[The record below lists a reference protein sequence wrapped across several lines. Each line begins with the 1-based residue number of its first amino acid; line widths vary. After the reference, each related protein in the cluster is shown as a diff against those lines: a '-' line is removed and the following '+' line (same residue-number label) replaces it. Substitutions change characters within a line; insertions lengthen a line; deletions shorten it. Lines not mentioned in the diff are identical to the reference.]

1 MQRRQL
7 LQIAA
12 AAGLGWSAVGRT
24 AFAATGAAGGQVL
37 PGNKRL
43 VVVFLRGAVD
53 GLSVVVPYSEGAYY
67 QQRSSIAL
75 ARPGQ
80 DGGVL
85 DLDGHFGLNPNLAP
99 LMPLWQSGKLAFVQA
114 SGSPDPTRSHF
125 DAQDYMESGTPGRKG
140 TPDGWLNRLLG
151 AEPPVVVQAGAHPG
165 AQVSVTRGI
174 SVGATLP
181 RIWAGPNPVANIA
194 NGARATK
201 ATLLD
206 RPQVSAAFDSL
217 YSGDDAMSRAYR
229 ESQQSR
235 AEVNE
240 AMSPAA
246 AMDHEQMVANNGAP
260 LPNGFPDD
268 AGRLAQLM
276 RRDPNVQIAFL
287 ALGGWDTHVNQ
298 GGAKGQLANRLQPLG
313 QGLAELAT
321 RLGPVFDDTTI
332 LVISEF
338 GRTARQNGTGGTDHG
353 HGNVMWAL
361 GGNIAG
367 GKVYGRWPGIDSSA
381 LNEGRDL
388 AVTTDFRQVLAGVC
402 MRNLGLPDNK
412 LATVFPGFDSV
423 PLNIARA

>member
-7 LQIAA
+7 LQTAA
-12 AAGLGWSAVGRT
+12 AAGLGWTAVGRT
-24 AFAATGAAGGQVL
+24 AFAAGGQVL

-43 VVVFLRGAVD
+43 IVVFLRGAVD

-85 DLDGHFGLNPNLAP
+85 DLDGHFGLNPNLAA

-151 AEPPVVVQAGAHPG
+151 AALPVLVQAGAHAG
-165 AQVSVTRGI
+165 VTRGI

-201 ATLLD
+201 PTLLD
-206 RPQVSAAFDSL
+206 RPQVSKAFDSL
-217 YSGDDAMSRAYR
+217 YAGDDAMSRAYR
-229 ESQQSR
+229 ESQLSR

-260 LPNGFPDD
+260 LPNGFLDD

-338 GRTARQNGTGGTDHG
+338 GRTARQNGTGGTDNG

-367 GKVYGRWPGIDSSA
+367 GTVYGRWPGIDASA
-381 LNEGRDL
+381 LNDGRDL

-402 MRNLGLPDNK
+402 MHNLGLADNK
-412 LATVFPGFDSV
+412 LATVFPGFDGAA
-423 PLNIARA
+423 LNIARS

>member
-7 LQIAA
+7 LQAAA
-12 AAGLGWSAVGRT
+12 AAGLGWTAVGRN
-24 AFAATGAAGGQVL
+24 AFAARTAQAGQQL
-37 PGNKRL
+37 PGNRRL
-43 VVVFLRGAVD
+43 IVVFLRGAVD

-99 LMPLWQSGKLAFVQA
+99 LMPLWQAGRLAFVQA

-125 DAQDYMESGTPGRKG
+125 DAQDYMESATPGRKN

-151 AEPPVVVQAGAHPG
+151 VEPPAVVQAGAG
-165 AQVSVTRGI
+165 AHGGVTRGI

-194 NGARATK
+194 NGARATRP
-201 ATLLD
+201 TLLD
-206 RPQVSAAFDSL
+206 RPQVSKAFDSL

-240 AMSPAA
+240 AMTPA
-246 AMDHEQMVANNGAP
+246 AMDREQMVANAGAP

-268 AGRLAQLM
+268 AARLAQLM

-321 RLGPVFDDTTI
+321 RLGPAFDETTI
-332 LVISEF
+332 LVVSEF
-338 GRTARQNGTGGTDHG
+338 GRTVRQNGTGGTDHG

-367 GKVYGRWPGIDSSA
+367 GKVHGRWPGIDASS
-381 LNEGRDL
+381 LYEGRDL
-388 AVTTDFRQVLAGVC
+388 AVTTDFRQVFAGVC
-402 MRNLGLPDNK
+402 AYNLGLPDK
-412 LATVFPGFDSV
+412 QLASVFPGFDGT
-423 PLNIARA
+423 PLNIAG

>member
-7 LQIAA
+7 LQAA
-12 AAGLGWSAVGRT
+12 ATAGFAWAAVGRT
-24 AFAATGAAGGQVL
+24 AFATTASPSGQPL

-43 VVVFLRGAVD
+43 IVVFLRGAVD
-53 GLSVVVPYSEGAYY
+53 GLSVVAPYGEGAYY
-67 QQRSSIAL
+67 QARSSIAL

-80 DGGVL
+80 DGGL
-85 DLDGHFGLNPNLAP
+85 IDLDGHFGLNPNLAP

-151 AEPPVVVQAGAHPG
+151 AEPPVVAQAGAHAG
-165 AQVSVTRGI
+165 VTRGI

-181 RIWAGPNPVANIA
+181 RIWAGANPVANIA

-201 ATLLD
+201 PTLLD
-206 RPQVSAAFDSL
+206 RPQVSQAFDAL
-217 YSGDDAMSRAYR
+217 YAGDDAMSKAYR

-240 AMSPAA
+240 AMTPA
-246 AMDHEQMVANNGAP
+246 AMDREQMAANNGAP

-268 AGRLAQLM
+268 AARLAQLM

-321 RLGPVFDDTTI
+321 RLGPAFDDTTV

-338 GRTARQNGTGGTDHG
+338 GRTVRQNGTGGTDHG

-367 GKVYGRWPGIDSSA
+367 GKVYGRWPGIDASA

-402 MRNLGLPDNK
+402 ARNLGLPDRK
-412 LATVFPGFDSV
+412 LAEVFPGFNGA
-423 PLNIARA
+423 PLNLARV

>member
-1 MQRRQL
+1 MQRRHL
-7 LQIAA
+7 LQAAA
-12 AAGLGWSAVGRT
+12 AAGLAWTAVGRS
-24 AFAATGAAGGQVL
+24 AFAATATQAGQQL

-43 VVVFLRGAVD
+43 IVVFLRGAVD
-53 GLSVVVPYSEGAYY
+53 GLSVVVPYGESAYA
-67 QQRSSIAL
+67 QARSSIAL

-99 LMPLWQSGKLAFVQA
+99 LMPLWQAGKLAFVQA

-125 DAQDYMESGTPGRKG
+125 DAQDYMESGTPGRKS

-151 AEPPVVVQAGAHPG
+151 AEPPVVVQPGSRAG
-165 AQVSVTRGI
+165 VTRGI

-194 NGARATK
+194 NGARATRP
-201 ATLLD
+201 TLLD
-206 RPQVSAAFDSL
+206 RPQVSKAFDSL

-240 AMSPAA
+240 AMTPA

-321 RLGPVFDDTTI
+321 RLGPAFDDTTI
-332 LVISEF
+332 LVVSEF
-338 GRTARQNGTGGTDHG
+338 GRTVRQNGTGGTDHG

-361 GGNIAG
+361 GGNVAG
-367 GKVYGRWPGIDSSA
+367 GKVHGRWPGIDASS
-381 LNEGRDL
+381 LHEGRDL

-402 MRNLGLPDNK
+402 AYNLGLPDAR
-412 LATVFPGFDSV
+412 LAAVFPGFDGT
-423 PLNIARA
+423 PLNLARA

>member
-1 MQRRQL
+1 M
-7 LQIAA
+7 
-12 AAGLGWSAVGRT
+12 
-24 AFAATGAAGGQVL
+24 
-37 PGNKRL
+37 
-43 VVVFLRGAVD
+43 FLRGAVD
-53 GLSVVVPYSEGAYY
+53 GLSVVVPYSEGAYA
-67 QQRSSIAL
+67 QLRSSIAL

-99 LMPLWQSGKLAFVQA
+99 LMPLWQAGKLAFVQA

-151 AEPPVVVQAGAHPG
+151 AEPPVVVQAGARAG
-165 AQVSVTRGI
+165 VTRGI

-194 NGARATK
+194 NGSRATRP
-201 ATLLD
+201 TLLD
-206 RPQVSAAFDSL
+206 RPQVSQAFDAL
-217 YSGDDAMSRAYR
+217 YAGDDAMSKAYR

-235 AEVNE
+235 AEVND

-246 AMDHEQMVANNGAP
+246 MDREQMAANNGAP

-268 AGRLAQLM
+268 AGRLAQLL

-321 RLGPVFDDTTI
+321 RLGPTFDDTTI

-367 GKVYGRWPGIDSSA
+367 GKVYGRWPGIDTSS

-402 MRNLGLPDNK
+402 AHNLGLPDAR
-412 LATVFPGFDSV
+412 LASVFPNFDAA
-423 PLNIARA
+423 PLNLARA

>member
-1 MQRRQL
+1 MQRRHL
-7 LQIAA
+7 LRAAA
-12 AAGLGWSAVGRT
+12 AAGLAWSAVGRT
-24 AFAATGAAGGQVL
+24 AFAATAPAGAAPL

-67 QQRSSIAL
+67 QMRSSIAL

-85 DLDGHFGLNPNLAP
+85 DLDNHFGLNPNLAP
-99 LMPLWQSGKLAFVQA
+99 LMPLWQSGRLAFVHA

-151 AEPPVVVQAGAHPG
+151 AEPPLVAAPGAHAG
-165 AQVSVTRGI
+165 VTRGI

-194 NGARATK
+194 NGARATRP
-201 ATLLD
+201 TQLD
-206 RPQVSAAFDSL
+206 RPQVSKAFDAL

-235 AEVNE
+235 AEVNA
-240 AMSPAA
+240 AMSPA

-260 LPNGFPDD
+260 LSNGFPDD
-268 AGRLAQLM
+268 AARLAQLM
-276 RRDPNVQIAFL
+276 RRDPDVQLAFL

-361 GGNIAG
+361 GGDIAG
-367 GKVYGRWPGIDSSA
+367 GKVYGRWPGIDASA

-402 MRNLGLPDNK
+402 MHNLRLPDDR
-412 LATVFPGFDSV
+412 LAAVFPGLAAP
-423 PLNIARA
+423 PLNIARS

>member
-7 LQIAA
+7 LQMAV
-12 AAGLGWSAVGRT
+12 AAGLGGQAVGRT
-24 AFAATGAAGGQVL
+24 AFAATGQPGARML

-99 LMPLWQSGKLAFVQA
+99 LMPLWQSGKLAFVHA

-151 AEPPVVVQAGAHPG
+151 AEPPLAAPAGGPA
-165 AQVSVTRGI
+165 SVTRGI

-194 NGARATK
+194 NGARATRP
-201 ATLLD
+201 TLLD
-206 RPQVSAAFDSL
+206 RPQVSQAFDAL
-217 YSGDDAMSRAYR
+217 YAGDDAMSRAYR
-229 ESQQSR
+229 ESQQAR
-235 AEVNE
+235 AEVSA
-240 AMSPAA
+240 AMSPG

-260 LPNGFPDD
+260 LPTGFPDD
-268 AGRLAQLM
+268 AARLAQLM
-276 RRDPNVQIAFL
+276 RRDANVQIAFL

-321 RLGPVFDDTTI
+321 HLGPVFDDTTV
-332 LVISEF
+332 LVLSEF

-353 HGNVMWAL
+353 HGNVIWAL

-367 GKVYGRWPGIDSSA
+367 GKVYGRWPGVDPSA
-381 LNEGRDL
+381 LNDGRDL

-402 MRNLGLPDNK
+402 MRNLGLPDNR
-412 LATVFPGFDSV
+412 LASVFPGFDGA
-423 PLNIARA
+423 PLDIARA

>member
-1 MQRRQL
+1 
-7 LQIAA
+7 
-12 AAGLGWSAVGRT
+12 
-24 AFAATGAAGGQVL
+24 
-37 PGNKRL
+37 
-43 VVVFLRGAVD
+43 
-53 GLSVVVPYSEGAYY
+53 
-67 QQRSSIAL
+67 
-75 ARPGQ
+75 
-80 DGGVL
+80 
-85 DLDGHFGLNPNLAP
+85 
-99 LMPLWQSGKLAFVQA
+99 
-114 SGSPDPTRSHF
+114 
-125 DAQDYMESGTPGRKG
+125 MESGTPGRKG

-151 AEPPVVVQAGAHPG
+151 AEPAAAPAGAR
-165 AQVSVTRGI
+165 ASVTRGI

-194 NGARATK
+194 NGARAGKPTQ
-201 ATLLD
+201 LD
-206 RPQVSAAFDSL
+206 RPQVSKAFDQL
-217 YSGDDAMSRAYR
+217 YSGDDALSRAYR

-246 AMDHEQMVANNGAP
+246 MDHEQMVANNGAP
-260 LPNGFPDD
+260 LPGGFPDD
-268 AGRLAQLM
+268 AARLAQLM

-313 QGLAELAT
+313 RGLAEFAT
-321 RLGPVFDDTTI
+321 RLGPAFDDTTV

-367 GKVYGRWPGIDSSA
+367 GKVYGRWPGVDASA
-381 LNEGRDL
+381 LYEGRDL

-402 MRNLGLPDNK
+402 MNNLRLPDER
-412 LATVFPGFDSV
+412 LAAVFPGFEGAA
-423 PLNIARA
+423 LNIARA

>member
-7 LQIAA
+7 LQAAA
-12 AAGLGWSAVGRT
+12 AAGLAWTAVGRT
-24 AFAATGAAGGQVL
+24 AFAATASRSGQTL

-43 VVVFLRGAVD
+43 IVLFLRGAVD
-53 GLSVVVPYSEGAYY
+53 GLSVVAPYAEDAYY
-67 QQRSSIAL
+67 QSRSSIAL

-80 DGGVL
+80 DGGLL

-99 LMPLWQSGKLAFVQA
+99 LMPLWQSGRLAFVQA

-151 AEPPVVVQAGAHPG
+151 AEPPVVAPAGAHAG
-165 AQVSVTRGI
+165 VTRGI

-181 RIWAGPNPVANIA
+181 RIWAGANPVANIA

-201 ATLLD
+201 PTLLD
-206 RPQVSAAFDSL
+206 KPQVSQAFDAL
-217 YSGDDAMSRAYR
+217 YAGDDAMSKAYR

-240 AMSPAA
+240 AMTPA
-246 AMDHEQMVANNGAP
+246 AMDREQMAANNGAP

-268 AGRLAQLM
+268 AARLAQLM

-338 GRTARQNGTGGTDHG
+338 GRTVRQNGTGGTDHG

-367 GKVYGRWPGIDSSA
+367 GKVYGRWPGIDASS

-402 MRNLGLPDNK
+402 AHNLGLPDRK
-412 LATVFPGFDSV
+412 LVDVFPGFNNA
-423 PLNIARA
+423 PLNLARA